1 MENKIKKVI
10 ENLKKRHWCLGI
22 MESCTGGALMNLVT
36 NIPGVS
42 DVFKSGLVTY
52 SDEAKIKAGVD
63 QKIIKTYGVYSIEVA
78 EEMAKKIEGN
88 VGIGVTGNLPGKVYV
103 AIRVYSAKQNILRSN
118 CFKVS
123 SLLKDE
129 IEARKE
135 MKGMVIDRVL
145 EMISQ
150 ELM

>member
-1 MENKIKKVI
+1 
-10 ENLKKRHWCLGI
+10 
-22 MESCTGGALMNLVT
+22 MESCTGGAVANLIT

-78 EEMAKKIEGN
+78 EEMARKIEGE

-103 AIRVYSAKQNILRSN
+103 AVRVEDKI
-118 CFKVS
+118 KS
-123 SLLKDE
+123 SYLEVKSFLEDE

-135 MKGMVIDRVL
+135 MKGMVVDRVL
-145 EMISQ
+145 EMLANSF
-150 ELM
+150 